1 MVARRVR
8 QGGYVGRT
16 VFLTLRD
23 TQLKFLSRS
32 MSIPDYTNLPGEIYQ
47 AACKLLHK
55 HWDQS
60 WSVRLVGITL
70 SNLKTEDYMQ
80 YDLFGEKERQI
91 KLAKAYDKI
100 CDRFGE
106 RAIFRAISLTEVSL
120 YAR

>member
-1 MVARRVR
+1 MAIDLYGM
-8 QGGYVGRT
+8 QNT

-32 MSIPDYTNLPGEIYQ
+32 MSIPDYTNLTREIYQ
-47 AACKLLHK
+47 AACKLLHE

-70 SNLKTEDYMQ
+70 SNLKPEDYVQ

-91 KLAKAYDKI
+91 NLARVYDKI

-106 RAIFRAISLTEVSL
+106 HAIFRAISLTEVSL